1 MLHFSL
7 TLRSCVVLGALF
19 KFLDLIWLYVSLLL
33 LLLLLPDYFYG
44 YVGAKYVP
52 ILLYEKNVVKMYGVI
67 VCTVVCLIG
76 CSMKRSLNN
85 DKSYLENLIE

>member
-52 ILLYEKNVVKMYGVI
+52 ILLYEKNVVKMYFNHNVWLCGYI
-67 VCTVVCLIG
+67 IIINPT
-76 CSMKRSLNN
+76 
-85 DKSYLENLIE
+85 